1 MAGKK
6 SKNIV
11 VWVQSIYNLLEHC
24 TEGKIVPSTCKT
36 ARIIKEESEAFTQ
49 SHSDKFSDAESQLLN
64 ELQNYLFY
72 FDGDMSEPK
81 TKMRAKEALY
91 KLHPLV
97 KWLEKHGAL
106 KVDYKSSNEENW
118 FLIQSMKWMEDLLN
132 ALKEVINSDDWDRWT
147 KRISQRKKD
156 ANRNRIP
163 INKKVKEYLED
174 RQAFFNEPS
183 FQAFTDKLGEEY
195 DIRSTTYLQRLELR
209 IEKLEKRVVENE
221 KILVA
226 LQDSGILNDTLKA
239 LIEHDVK
246 IKANQRYR
254 VGKMEPVQ
262 DGLDRVV
269 RKLKPV
275 EDGADFLMVNLD
287 KKKKK

>member
-1 MAGKK
+1 MAGKR
-6 SKNIV
+6 SKDID
-11 VWVQSIYNLLEHC
+11 VWILHIENLLAHC
-24 TEGKIVPSTCKT
+24 SEGKEVPHTCKVS
-36 ARIIKEESEAFTQ
+36 INVSEETKAFIDE
-49 SHSDKFSDAESQLLN
+49 HSNKFGEQESQLFTQ
-64 ELQNYLFY
+64 LQHYLSY
-72 FDGDMSEPK
+72 FDGDNSESKP
-81 TKMRAKEALY
+81 KMRAKQALNM
-91 KLHPLV
+91 LHPLV

-106 KVDYKSSNEENW
+106 ELDIKNGNKENLV
-118 FLIQSMKWMEDLLN
+118 LIKSMKWMEDLLN

-163 INKKVKEYLED
+163 IDKKVKEYLEKK
-174 RQAFFNEPS
+174 QVSFAEPS
-183 FQAFTDKLGEEY
+183 FQAFTDKLGKEY

-254 VGKMEPVQ
+254 EGKMEPVQ

-275 EDGADFLMVNLD
+275 EDGADFLMINLD
-287 KKKKK
+287 KRQNK

>member
-11 VWVQSIYNLLEHC
+11 VWVQSIDNLLEHC
-24 TEGKIVPSTCKT
+24 TEGKTVPSTCKT

-49 SHSDKFSDAESQLLN
+49 SHSDKFSDAEFQLLN

-72 FDGDMSEPK
+72 FDGDMSESK
-81 TKMRAKEALY
+81 TKMRAKEALH

-97 KWLEKHGAL
+97 KWLEEHGAL
-106 KVDYKSSNEENW
+106 KVDYKNSNEENW
-118 FLIQSMKWMEDLLN
+118 FLIKLMKWIEDLLN

-163 INKKVKEYLED
+163 INKQVKEYLED

-195 DIRSTTYLQRLELR
+195 DICSVSDLERQRSLVQ
-209 IEKLEKRVVENE
+209 KLEKHVVENE
-221 KILVA
+221 KILAA
-226 LQDSGILNDTLKA
+226 LQGSGILNDTLKA

-246 IKANQRYR
+246 IKAKQKYR

-262 DGLDRVV
+262 DGVDRVV
-269 RKLKPV
+269 SKLKPV
-275 EDGADFLMVNLD
+275 EDGADIITVDLEKRQ
-287 KKKKK
+287 KK

>member
-11 VWVQSIYNLLEHC
+11 VWVQSIDNLLEHC
-24 TEGKIVPSTCKT
+24 TEGKTVPSTCKT

-72 FDGDMSEPK
+72 FDGDMSESK
-81 TKMRAKEALY
+81 TKMRAKEALH

-97 KWLEKHGAL
+97 KWLEEHGAL
-106 KVDYKSSNEENW
+106 KVDYKNSNEENW

-195 DIRSTTYLQRLELR
+195 DICSVSDLERQRSLVQ
-209 IEKLEKRVVENE
+209 KLEKHVVENE

-262 DGLDRVV
+262 DGVDRVV
-269 RKLKPV
+269 SELKPV
-275 EDGADFLMVNLD
+275 ADGADIIMVDLD
-287 KKKKK
+287 KRQKK